1 MKPFD
6 PICSFYHRL
15 CISHPFKRRS
25 IGCHILRPICHLICL
40 ALFATAL
47 AAIPGC
53 SGMSDLIRDNT
64 ATKMITGASEKERR
78 QKILLSDR
86 LQLRA
91 REYEKHG
98 EIYEAMLCWQI
109 LTILNP
115 SDREYVDKFQRLRL
129 ESRQRANQYF
139 ESGVLFFKKKAYQ
152 SARKEFLRALRYNP
166 DHIESLEYL
175 KGKMST
181 EIFQLYRIKSRDS
194 LRLISK
200 KFYQDPNKN
209 LLIAIYNDLDPN
221 QELVV
226 GNYLRLPVLESGLTR
241 PTVDIT
247 SELDKARKLF
257 LNRDYERAVRRTDL
271 ILQID
276 PSNGEAAE
284 LKNAALYQIAET
296 YRKRQNYVETLR
308 TLKKLDPRY
317 KGVQKDIA
325 EVKSLLLQQAEE
337 NYRLGVNFFV
347 NEEFNKA
354 IERWQDTLKQNPQ
367 HPKARQDIEKAR
379 RLLKKLDEVD

>member
-1 MKPFD
+1 MKPFGTM
-6 PICSFYHRL
+6 CSIHPRL
-15 CISHPFKRRS
+15 CIPYPIKRRS
-25 IGCHILRPICHLICL
+25 IGCHILRTIRHLICL
-40 ALFATAL
+40 TLFATAL
-47 AAIPGC
+47 ATIPGC
-53 SGMSDLIRDNT
+53 SGMSDLIRENT
-64 ATKMITGASEKERR
+64 AAKMITGASEKERR

-91 REYEKHG
+91 KGYEKNG
-98 EIYEAMLCWQI
+98 EIYEATLCWQI

-115 SDREYVDKFQRLRL
+115 SDREYMDKFQRLQL
-129 ESRQRANQYF
+129 ESRQRANRYF
-139 ESGVLFFKKKAYQ
+139 ESGVLYFKKKAYQ
-152 SARKEFLRALRYNP
+152 SARKEFLSALRYNP

-181 EIFQLYRIKSRDS
+181 EIYQLYQIKPQDS
-194 LRLISK
+194 LRIISK
-200 KFYQDPNKN
+200 TVYQDPNKDI
-209 LLIAIYNDLDPN
+209 LIAIYNDLDPD
-221 QELVV
+221 QELTV
-226 GNYLRLPVLESGLTR
+226 GNYLRLPILESGLTR
-241 PTVDIT
+241 PVVNIT

-257 LNRDYERAVRRTDL
+257 LSRDYERAVRRTEQ

-296 YRKRQNYVETLR
+296 YRKLQNYVDTLK
-308 TLKKLDPRY
+308 TLKKVDPRY
-317 KGVQKDIA
+317 KGVKKDIE
-325 EVKSLLLQQAEE
+325 EVNIILRQQAEE

-347 NEEFNKA
+347 NEEFDRA
-354 IERWQDTLKQNPQ
+354 IDRWQDTLRQNPQ

>member
-1 MKPFD
+1 
-6 PICSFYHRL
+6 
-15 CISHPFKRRS
+15 
-25 IGCHILRPICHLICL
+25 
-40 ALFATAL
+40 
-47 AAIPGC
+47 
-53 SGMSDLIRDNT
+53 
-64 ATKMITGASEKERR
+64 MITGASEKERR

-91 REYEKHG
+91 REYEKSG
-98 EIYEAMLCWQI
+98 EIYEALLCWQI

-115 SDREYVDKFQRLRL
+115 SDREYMDKFQRLRL
-129 ESRQRANQYF
+129 ESRQRANRYF
-139 ESGVLFFKKKAYQ
+139 ESGVLYFKKKEYQ
-152 SARKEFLRALRYNP
+152 SARKEFLSALRYNP

-175 KGKMST
+175 KSKMST
-181 EIFQLYRIKSRDS
+181 EIFQLYQIRKQDS
-194 LRLISK
+194 LRQISK
-200 KFYQDPNKN
+200 AFYQDPNKDV
-209 LLIAIYNDLDPN
+209 LIAIYNDLDPK

-226 GNYLRLPVLESGLTR
+226 GNYLRLPALEPGLTR
-241 PTVDIT
+241 PTIDVT
-247 SELDKARKLF
+247 SELDKARNLF
-257 LNRDYERAVRRTDL
+257 LNRDYESAVRRTDL
-271 ILQID
+271 ILRID
-276 PSNGEAAE
+276 PSNGKAAE

-296 YRKRQNYVETLR
+296 YRKLQNYVETLK

-317 KGVQKDIA
+317 KGVKKDIE
-325 EVKSLLLQQAEE
+325 EVIILLRQQAEE